1 MQSSHTPSDM
11 RAAKISILL
20 VVVCACRSRD
30 ASSNESRSESVAA
43 RDGADAAQLA
53 APDAAALTRAR
64 EPPFEGTAG
73 IVARDAGVG
82 APALLRDV
90 RSARHVGYDRVV
102 FEFSE
107 GLPNY
112 HVAYV
117 DRPVRKCGSGDPTA
131 VAGDAWLEVRF
142 NPANAHDERGA
153 TTVHELERQTKLG
166 VLLELEQTC
175 DFEAHVTW
183 VLGLA
188 KPNRYRVLE
197 LSSPWRIAVDVL
209 HVS

>member
-1 MQSSHTPSDM
+1 M
-11 RAAKISILL
+11 RAVKIGILL
-20 VVVCACRSRD
+20 LGVCGCRSRD
-30 ASSNESRSESVAA
+30 ASSNASRSESVAA
-43 RDGADAAQLA
+43 REGADATLL
-53 APDAAALTRAR
+53 PPLDAAARSR

-73 IVARDAGVG
+73 IVARDASVS
-82 APALLRDV
+82 AAALLRDV

-112 HVAYV
+112 HVEYV

-131 VAGDAWLEVRF
+131 LAGDAWLEIRF

-153 TTVHELERQTKLG
+153 ATVNELERQTKLG

-188 KPNRYRVLE
+188 SPNRYRVLE
-197 LSSPWRIAVDVL
+197 LSGPSRIAVDVL
-209 HVS
+209 HEC